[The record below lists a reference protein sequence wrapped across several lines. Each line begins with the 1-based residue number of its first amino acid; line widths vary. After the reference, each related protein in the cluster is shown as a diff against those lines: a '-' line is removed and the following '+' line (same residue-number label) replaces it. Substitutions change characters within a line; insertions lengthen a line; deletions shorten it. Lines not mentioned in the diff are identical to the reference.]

1 MSGVAAIILA
11 AGLGSRFGGPSKP
24 LASFRGRPMLAH
36 VLDAVVASRTDPV
49 IVVTGHA
56 QEAVRRVCETADG
69 SLRLVANPDYATGL
83 ASSLKAGFRALPDDA
98 LGAVILLADMPLVSA
113 EAIDRLVFAFEASPQ
128 ASAVIPVHQGR
139 RGNPVLLSVRLG
151 DAIMRLEGD
160 RGAGPLLR
168 DRDDIIEVPVADPAV
183 LTDVDTP
190 EGLAQVERDHG
201 G

>member
-1 MSGVAAIILA
+1 VSGVAAIILA

-36 VLDAVVASRTDPV
+36 VLDAALTARTDPV

-56 QEAVRRVCETADG
+56 QDAVKRVCETASG
-69 SLRLVANPDYATGL
+69 AVRLVDNPDYASGL
-83 ASSLKAGFRALPDDA
+83 ASSLKAGFAALPESA
-98 LGAVILLADMPLVSA
+98 AGAVILLADMPLVSA
-113 EAIDRLVFAFEASPQ
+113 DVIDRLVAAFEAAPK
-128 ASAVIPVHQGR
+128 ASAVIPVYQGR
-139 RGNPVLLSVRLG
+139 RGNPALLSARLG
-151 DAIMRLEGD
+151 GAIMQLEGD

-168 DRDDIIEVPVADPAV
+168 DRDDIIELPVADPAV

>member
-36 VLDAVVASRTDPV
+36 VLDAALIARTDPV

-56 QEAVRRVCETADG
+56 QDAVRRVCEAAG
-69 SLRLVANPDYATGL
+69 SLRVVENPDYATGL
-83 ASSLKAGFRALPDDA
+83 ASSLKAGFAALPDDA
-98 LGAVILLADMPLVSA
+98 DGAVILLADMPLVSA
-113 EAIDRLVFAFEASPQ
+113 DVIDRLVSAFEDDPQ
-128 ASAVIPVHQGR
+128 ASAVIPVNEGR
-139 RGNPVLLSVRLG
+139 RGNPVLLSARLG

-168 DRDDIIEVPVADPAV
+168 DRHDIVEVPVADPAV
-183 LTDVDTP
+183 LMDVDTP